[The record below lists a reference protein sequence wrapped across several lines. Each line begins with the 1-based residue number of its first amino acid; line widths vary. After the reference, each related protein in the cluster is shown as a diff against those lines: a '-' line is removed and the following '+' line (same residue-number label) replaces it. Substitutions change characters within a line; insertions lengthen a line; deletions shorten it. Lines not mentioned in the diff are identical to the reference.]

1 MPDGDIPFGMSFS
14 IRRFYMICKRVEI
27 DTIPA
32 CVWGMASSRVIVA
45 VHGNMASK
53 TDMATAHLA
62 EFAVQAGWQVLSFD
76 LPEHGDRK
84 GRELPCTMPQCV
96 EDTRKIWAYA
106 HEHWQTVGLFGVS
119 MGAYIALAAT
129 ANEPPAFAWLLSPT
143 VAMGRMIEGMMRR
156 DGITPEALKKA
167 GRIQT
172 AVGQVYWWA
181 DYTFVA
187 LHPAKTTC
195 KTAILYGAKDDLT
208 GLSDIQAFVK
218 ENDCELTVSGVSAHW
233 FHTNDDLAVFDAWL
247 KNQTARVAG

>member
-1 MPDGDIPFGMSFS
+1 
-14 IRRFYMICKRVEI
+14 
-27 DTIPA
+27 
-32 CVWGMASSRVIVA
+32 
-45 VHGNMASK
+45 
-53 TDMATAHLA
+53 
-62 EFAVQAGWQVLSFD
+62 
-76 LPEHGDRK
+76 
-84 GRELPCTMPQCV
+84 
-96 EDTRKIWAYA
+96 
-106 HEHWQTVGLFGVS
+106 

-187 LHPAKTTC
+187 LHPARTTC

-208 GLSDIQAFVK
+208 GLSDMQAFVK

>member
-1 MPDGDIPFGMSFS
+1 MCTQELKIG
-14 IRRFYMICKRVEI
+14 
-27 DTIPA
+27 TIPA
-32 CVWGMASSRVIVA
+32 VLYGKPAPNIWLF
-45 VHGNMASK
+45 VHGQGGNK
-53 TDMATAHLA
+53 TEAAAFAALA
-62 EFAVQAGWQVLSFD
+62 APTGWQVLGID

-96 EDTRKIWAYA
+96 EDTRKIWAYE

-187 LHPAKTTC
+187 LHPARTTC
-195 KTAILYGAKDDLT
+195 KTAILYGTKDDLT
-208 GLSDIQAFVK
+208 GLSDMQAFVK

>member
-27 DTIPA
+27 DMIPA

-53 TDMATAHLA
+53 TDTATAHLA

-119 MGAYIALAAT
+119 MGAYIALAAP

-143 VAMGRMIEGMMRR
+143 AATGLR
-156 DGITPEALKKA
+156 LKRSRKLA
-167 GRIQT
+167 EYRLRSVRSTGGRIIRLLRCIRRERHARRRFCT
-172 AVGQVYWWA
+172 AQR
-181 DYTFVA
+181 T
-187 LHPAKTTC
+187 
-195 KTAILYGAKDDLT
+195 I
-208 GLSDIQAFVK
+208 
-218 ENDCELTVSGVSAHW
+218 
-233 FHTNDDLAVFDAWL
+233 
-247 KNQTARVAG
+247 